1 MTEDPTTIGRY
12 RVLDR
17 LGAGAMGAVYLCQDP
32 LLKRRVAVKIVLKTR
47 ADSEAMMARFQ
58 RESEISAQLNHPHI
72 ITVFDVGSDDEVGPF
87 LTMEF
92 VDGGSLSSH
101 MEKGPLDPVT
111 TLDWLTQLGQ
121 ALVAAERAG
130 VVHRDIKPENML
142 VSGEGQLK
150 LTDFGL
156 ARDDVSSLTT
166 TGTMMGTPTHTAPEL
181 LGGARATP
189 ITDRWAYAVTAFQM
203 VTGQLPH
210 SGDTLSAV
218 LHHIDREPPTIP
230 EGTSAPLTRVFLKAL
245 HHDPARRYD
254 SILAFL
260 TALSEALGVRDKL
273 VTKGLA
279 MDAPPA
285 SASHA
290 SAPGIHASGET
301 ENFPLPRATAQAAA
315 KSGPLPAP
323 SANRLTKPP
332 AELFKGLP
340 EASEP
345 DEDDYSPPGSSS
357 AGSSSSPRS
366 SSPRSSSPR
375 TSSPRVSAAR
385 TSSSRISTRQDSSFG
400 SGMLANVVIG
410 LVVVAGIAGFFLWPR
425 PFQVQTSPPG
435 AKLSLDGKDLGT
447 TPYEGTATFGS
458 HKMVVSKDGY
468 DTVSNTIRTS
478 ESPLSIT
485 LQPFTTWVDVITV
498 PAGATATLGDR
509 SLGSTPRKNLAVPDK
524 PTPLV
529 ITLAGYKRWQGTLGP
544 GQRPPSPIVLVREN
558 R

>member
-12 RVLDR
+12 KVLDR

-72 ITVFDVGSDDEVGPF
+72 ITVFDVGSDDDVGPF

-92 VDGGSLSSH
+92 IDGGSLAGH

-142 VSGEGQLK
+142 VSTEGQLK

-245 HHDPARRYD
+245 HRDPARRYD

-279 MDAPPA
+279 MDAPAA

-301 ENFPLPRATAQAAA
+301 ENFPLPRPSAPAAV
-315 KSGPLPAP
+315 KSGSLPAP
-323 SANRLTKPP
+323 AANRLTKPP

-345 DEDDYSPPGSSS
+345 EEEEDRFAGSS
-357 AGSSSSPRS
+357 GSSSPRS

-385 TSSSRISTRQDSSFG
+385 TSSTRISVQSDSSFG

-425 PFQVQTSPPG
+425 PLLIQTSPPG

-458 HKMVVSKDGY
+458 HNLVVSKEGY
-468 DTVSNTIRTS
+468 DTVSSAIQTS

-485 LQPFTTWVDVITV
+485 LQPFSTWVDVITV
-498 PAGATATLGDR
+498 PSGATATLGDR
-509 SLGSTPRKNLAVPDK
+509 SLGSTPRKNLSVPDK

-529 ITLAGYKRWQGTLGP
+529 ITLPGYKRWQGTLGP
-544 GQRPPSPIVLVREN
+544 GQRPPTPIVLVRES